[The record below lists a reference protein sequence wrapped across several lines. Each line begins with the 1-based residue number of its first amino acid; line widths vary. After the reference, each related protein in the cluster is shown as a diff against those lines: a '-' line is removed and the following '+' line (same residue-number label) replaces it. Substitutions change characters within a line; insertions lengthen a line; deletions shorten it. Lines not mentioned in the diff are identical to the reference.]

1 MAINE
6 VAIDDLASFAHRL
19 RIATHRVE
27 KNATM
32 SSVNDGA
39 QPGPSNEMDTSDV
52 YVVEYE
58 TTTTDA
64 PTCSSPVLSSD
75 CDDEQLIS
83 NNKLFKSSLANLK
96 KVITNTEAGSI
107 SGKRYIEDILMTLD
121 RKSKRI
127 KKKLDK
133 TYKHQQRRLDEEIRQ
148 RHKRADTLEHS
159 LTLINSNMA
168 EMEKLEK
175 ELEMLRMKL
184 NQKEREY
191 MDLGRM
197 MEMNKQTS
205 IELLE
210 QLTAASEVDALDA
223 LSSSCSMTAS
233 LSSSSSSSSST
244 VDPNAQAQSLLER
257 LYHSQRVCDIC
268 RSEQPEHHFIYT
280 NCTHSHCSTCMRKML
295 VAINS
300 SQSRSTRSL
309 KLTCMECRGP
319 IVSTTRL
326 ERHGDRYTV
335 ASVKLNVILA

>member
-1 MAINE
+1 
-6 VAIDDLASFAHRL
+6 
-19 RIATHRVE
+19 
-27 KNATM
+27 
-32 SSVNDGA
+32 
-39 QPGPSNEMDTSDV
+39 MDTNDV
-52 YVVEYE
+52 YVVEY
-58 TTTTDA
+58 DRDSA

-75 CDDEQLIS
+75 CDEEQLIS
-83 NNKLFKSSLANLK
+83 SNKLFKSSLANLK

-107 SGKRYIEDILMTLD
+107 SGKRYIDDILLTMD

-127 KKKLDK
+127 RKRLDK
-133 TYKHQQRRLDEEIRQ
+133 SYKHQQRRLDEEVRQ
-148 RHKRADTLEHS
+148 RHKRAETLEHS
-159 LTLINSNMA
+159 LSLINSNMA

-197 MEMNKQTS
+197 MEINKQTS

-210 QLTAASEVDALDA
+210 QLTVASEVDGFDLTMAT
-223 LSSSCSMTAS
+223 SSA
-233 LSSSSSSSSST
+233 SSST
-244 VDPNAQAQSLLER
+244 STSTASTTNTSEPNAQLLLER
-257 LYHSQRVCDIC
+257 LYHSTRVCDIC
-268 RSEQPEHHFIYT
+268 RSDQPEHQFIYT
-280 NCTHSHCSTCMRKML
+280 NCTHSHCNTCMRKML

-300 SQSRSTRSL
+300 SQSRSTRNL

>member
-1 MAINE
+1 
-6 VAIDDLASFAHRL
+6 
-19 RIATHRVE
+19 
-27 KNATM
+27 M
-32 SSVNDGA
+32 SSSLNDDA
-39 QPGPSNEMDTSDV
+39 QPGTSHEMDTNDV

-58 TTTTDA
+58 TT
-64 PTCSSPVLSSD
+64 PSTCPSPVLSTSD
-75 CDDEQLIS
+75 CDDEQLVS
-83 NNKLFKSSLANLK
+83 NNKLFKSSLANLR

-107 SGKRYIEDILMTLD
+107 SGKRYIEDLLTTMD

-127 KKKLDK
+127 KKRLDK
-133 TYKHQQRRLDEEIRQ
+133 TYKHQQRRLDDEIRQ
-148 RHKRADTLEHS
+148 RHKRADALERS
-159 LTLINSNMA
+159 LSLINSNMA

-210 QLTAASEVDALDA
+210 QLTAASEVDMLE
-223 LSSSCSMTAS
+223 
-233 LSSSSSSSSST
+233 SSSSST
-244 VDPNAQAQSLLER
+244 TTSTSTTTASSSEPNAQAQLLLER
-257 LYHSQRVCDIC
+257 LYHSNRVCDIC